1 MAKITLKELYRGEG
15 TGAKYGGIMNR
26 VAAELLTRGHPA
38 DYDEQTWLELQ
49 LIRHTLLMA
58 EQMRKEGDCVSDLSE
73 AQSPSCCEEVL
84 NEND

>member
-1 MAKITLKELYRGEG
+1 MAMITLKELYRGEG

-26 VAAELLTRGHPA
+26 VAAELLTRGHPV

-49 LIRHTLLMA
+49 MA
-58 EQMRKEGDCVSDLSE
+58 EQMRKEGDCVSDLSD